1 MFVVVVIIVCLAVI
15 FDFLNGIHDSS
26 NIVATMISS
35 RAFRPATALGITAFA
50 NFLGP
55 FIFGVAVA
63 KTIGNEIVDTSQIN
77 SEILIAALL
86 AAIFWNLAT
95 WFLGIPSSSS
105 HALIGGLMGAVIIG
119 AGFTAIEISGLD
131 KVLIALFLSPIV
143 GLVFGYL
150 ITKLIFFL
158 SRGATPKINWFFKRS
173 QIFTAVIL
181 ALSHGTNDAQKTMGL
196 ITLGLVITGYISTFH
211 VPFWVVALSAGAIAA
226 GTAMGGWK
234 LIRTLGGKFY
244 KIRPVHGFSTQLTS
258 ALVILGAS
266 LVGGPVSTT
275 QVVSSTILGVGSA
288 ERISKVRWGVAQEI
302 AIAWLVTIP
311 ATGLLAAGIYWGISQ
326 WGLLTNYL

>member
-1 MFVVVVIIVCLAVI
+1 MLVLAVFIVCLAVI

-35 RAFRPATALGITAFA
+35 RAFRPATALGITAVA
-50 NFLGP
+50 NFFGP

-63 KTIGNEIVDTSQIN
+63 NTIGNEIVDTAQIN
-77 SEILIAALL
+77 PEILIAALL
-86 AAIFWNLAT
+86 AAIVWNLAT

-105 HALIGGLMGAVIIG
+105 HALIGGLMGAVIVG
-119 AGFTAIEISGLD
+119 AGFVAVVISGLD

-158 SRGATPKINWFFKRS
+158 SRGASPKINWFFKRS
-173 QIFTAVIL
+173 QFFTAVIL

-196 ITLGLVITGYISTFH
+196 ITLGLVLTGYLSTFH
-211 VPFWVVALSAGAIAA
+211 VPFWVILISAGAIAV

-234 LIRTLGGKFY
+234 LIKTLGGKFY
-244 KIRPVHGFSTQLTS
+244 KIRPIHGFSTQLSS

-288 ERISKVRWGVAQEI
+288 ERISKVRWGVARDI
-302 AIAWLVTIP
+302 AVAWLVTIP
-311 ATGLLAAGIYWGISQ
+311 ATGLLAAGIYWAISH
-326 WGLLTNYL
+326 LFFFN